1 MGKGENEEEKDIEG
15 NTSDISS
22 SAFIFLNL

>member
-1 MGKGENEEEKDIEG
+1 MGKGENEEGKGIGE

-22 SAFIFLNL
+22 SDSIFLNS

>member
-1 MGKGENEEEKDIEG
+1 MGKGENEEGKGIGG

-22 SAFIFLNL
+22 SDSIFLNS